1 MYLRSTVGG
10 DHRWIPGL
18 VVRQT
23 GPVSYVVRERDSDTV
38 HCRHGDQL
46 RAHATAESD
55 TVVTDSQ
62 VEQLDG
68 KDCGGLQD
76 IVDSTVQSPE
86 LLEPE
91 TVALRRSTRVSK
103 PPKSSVG
110 E

>member
-1 MYLRSTVGG
+1 M
-10 DHRWIPGL
+10 

-23 GPVSYVVRERDSDTV
+23 GPVSYEVREQDSNTV
-38 HCRHGDQL
+38 HRHHGDQL
-46 RAHATAESD
+46 RPRATAESE

-103 PPKSSVG
+103 PPKRYMR
-110 E
+110 

>member
-10 DHRWIPGL
+10 GHKWIPGL

-23 GPVSYVVRERDSDTV
+23 GPVSYKVRERDSDTV
-38 HCRHGDQL
+38 HRRHGDQL
-46 RAHATAESD
+46 RARATAESD

-62 VEQLDG
+62 VEQLNG
-68 KDCGGLQD
+68 KDCSVSQD

-91 TVALRRSTRVSK
+91 PVPLRRSARVCK
-103 PPKSSVG
+103 PPRVFMQ
-110 E
+110 